1 MTDYRVTILETSD
14 EEVEF
19 AIGWHS
25 GQSSPLY
32 SVASCG
38 NFVRGEHIPYPHEN
52 CAEYE
57 VSLLWD
63 LLIELKDCDPWQD
76 SQDAETKAAWM
87 EKIGVEIRRRE
98 FAMEVA

>member
-76 SQDAETKAAWM
+76 SPRNYHVNNSYRLVVVGRSS
-87 EKIGVEIRRRE
+87 GVRH
-98 FAMEVA
+98 